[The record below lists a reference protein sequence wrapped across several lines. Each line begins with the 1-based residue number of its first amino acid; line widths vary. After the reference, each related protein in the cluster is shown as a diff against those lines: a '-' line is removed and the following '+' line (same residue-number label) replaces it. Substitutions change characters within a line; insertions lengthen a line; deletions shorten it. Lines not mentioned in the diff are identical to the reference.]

1 MLWLRYKLGKA
12 GPGACFRVLKS
23 LGRARLSGMTVDELQ
38 NDTDFPAYL
47 TGYIAPAML
56 ADLIGQGTGSGATL
70 AFMSAR
76 SISCVPMMAA
86 V

>member
-1 MLWLRYKLGKA
+1 
-12 GPGACFRVLKS
+12 
-23 LGRARLSGMTVDELQ
+23 MTVDELQ

-70 AFMSAR
+70 AFMSVR